1 MRADRLLSILLLL
14 QIERRI
20 TTAELARRLEVS
32 DRTIHRDMDAL
43 SAAGVPVVAARGTG
57 GGWFLL
63 DEYRTDLTGLSEAE
77 SQTLFLTTPTR
88 LIADLG
94 LARAASGAL
103 IKLRAALPRQ
113 QQPGAED
120 VRQRIHIDAAGWR
133 QTEGALPAMPVLQ
146 EALWGNQRLWIR
158 YRRSDDSESERTLD
172 PLGLVAKGNLWY
184 LIAAS
189 EGEIRTYRV
198 SRIVAATLLDHPVTR
213 PAGFD
218 LAGYWAQS
226 SREFLSRLPQ
236 YRATVRVAPHVLRMI
251 RNGGRFARIE
261 EACAP
266 DAEGWTALQMLF
278 EGEAGAR
285 EFVLGFGTQIA
296 VIEPETLRENV
307 LREAQGVVARYQ
319 VADDAS
325 LAETETRRSPRTAAN
340 SPRAMRREDGDMSRH
355 Q

>member
-251 RNGGRFARIE
+251 RK
-261 EACAP
+261 
-266 DAEGWTALQMLF
+266 
-278 EGEAGAR
+278 AG
-285 EFVLGFGTQIA
+285 
-296 VIEPETLRENV
+296 
-307 LREAQGVVARYQ
+307 
-319 VADDAS
+319 AS
-325 LAETETRRSPRTAAN
+325 LASKRLVRPMRKAGRPCKCFSRGKRARANSSSASAHRSRSSSQRRSVR
-340 SPRAMRREDGDMSRH
+340 MSCAKPKALWLVIR
-355 Q
+355 